1 MYKRQP
7 KDVVKGYELGV
18 NNYIKKPF
26 LAEELDAHI
35 GALLKLKQGVSAKN
49 ESETYRIGESYVFDA
64 AHAILRYLV
73 SGVEKT
79 LTEREVGLLKMLC
92 VKMGEVVKREVILS
106 TFWEK
111 EDDYFASR
119 SLDVFVTRLRKLL
132 IEDEKVQIKTLKGVG
147 ISLVCLP

>member
-1 MYKRQP
+1 
-7 KDVVKGYELGV
+7 
-18 NNYIKKPF
+18 
-26 LAEELDAHI
+26 
-35 GALLKLKQGVSAKN
+35 
-49 ESETYRIGESYVFDA
+49 VFDA

-79 LTEREVGLLKMLC
+79 LTEREAGLLKMLC

-132 IEDEKVQIKTLKGVG
+132 IEEVQIKTLKGVG

>member
-1 MYKRQP
+1 M
-7 KDVVKGYELGV
+7 
-18 NNYIKKPF
+18 
-26 LAEELDAHI
+26 DAHI

-79 LTEREVGLLKMLC
+79 LTEREAGLLKMLC

-106 TFWEK
+106 TFGRKRMIILHHAVWM
-111 EDDYFASR
+111 FLSHG
-119 SLDVFVTRLRKLL
+119 FVN
-132 IEDEKVQIKTLKGVG
+132 
-147 ISLVCLP
+147 C